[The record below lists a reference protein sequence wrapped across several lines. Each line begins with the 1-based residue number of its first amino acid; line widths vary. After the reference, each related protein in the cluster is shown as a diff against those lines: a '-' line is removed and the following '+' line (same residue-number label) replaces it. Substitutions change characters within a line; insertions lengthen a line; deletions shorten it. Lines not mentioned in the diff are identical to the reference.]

1 MCVHT
6 KSGNTS
12 SSGGDVLTCSDLHSR
27 WWSIWGGPSYK
38 EHKICKLSKLKV
50 AIYVCTNTIYIQL
63 FMRHKFCKC
72 SLHEDFMIFHKA
84 FACRNLEDEPFA
96 DKVSVITPSVDNDN
110 GFLDDCPLCQL

>member
-38 EHKICKLSKLKV
+38 EHKNMQAQQVKSCHICMYKYH
-50 AIYVCTNTIYIQL
+50 IHTII
-63 FMRHKFCKC
+63 
-72 SLHEDFMIFHKA
+72 HE
-84 FACRNLEDEPFA
+84 
-96 DKVSVITPSVDNDN
+96 T
-110 GFLDDCPLCQL
+110 